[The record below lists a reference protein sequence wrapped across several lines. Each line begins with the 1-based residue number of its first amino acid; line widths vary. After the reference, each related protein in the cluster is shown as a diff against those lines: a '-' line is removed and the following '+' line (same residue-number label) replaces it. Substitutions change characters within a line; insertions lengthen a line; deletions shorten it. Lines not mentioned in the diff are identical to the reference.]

1 MHNSR
6 EYAQFQ
12 RICKI
17 PVNLHKSSK
26 SEKFQRICKNSRE
39 SVNSIVFGRRVLQ
52 RLWYCER
59 FSCIFVN
66 LAADLQKSRES
77 AQLQRI
83 CTTPE
88 NTDNSGEYVRTPT
101 ENRTRL
107 KWVYLVW
114 HKSDYLLA
122 RHWNNC
128 KRSYVHLFLYC
139 RAQLAGCRY
148 HY

>member
-12 RICKI
+12 RICTI
-17 PVNLHKSSK
+17 PVNMHKSSK

-88 NTDNSGEYVRTPT
+88 NLHNSGEYGQLRRIRTDTYRESDKTQMSLFSLAQVRLFVSET
-101 ENRTRL
+101 L
-107 KWVYLVW
+107 K
-114 HKSDYLLA
+114 
-122 RHWNNC
+122 
-128 KRSYVHLFLYC
+128 
-139 RAQLAGCRY
+139 
-148 HY
+148 